1 MRILLKVLIRWWWK
15 MAEMSQ
21 RWDLNPGL
29 SRKVRGLRWEF
40 ISLKLFFFFVETFF
54 KKKKERKKVF
64 KKKKKSFEIRWWW
77 KMGRD
82 EPEVRLESR
91 VEQKSQRAEMRIHI
105 FETFFFLLKLFSK
118 KKKEKKKSFQ
128 KKKKVSRSGDD
139 EKWAGMS
146 QRWDLNPGLSRKVR
160 GLRWEFISLKLS
172 FFCWNFFQKKKKEK
186 KKSFQ
191 KKKKSFEIRWWWKMG
206 RDEPEVRLE
215 SRVEQKSQRAEMRI
229 HIFETFFFFCWNF
242 FQKKKRKKKSFQKK
256 KKKFRDQ
263 VMMKNGQGW
272 ARGETWIQG
281 WAEKSEGWDENS
293 YLWNFFFFLL
303 KLFSKKKKKEKKF
316 SKKKKKSFEIRWWW
330 KMGRDEPEVRLESR
344 VEQKSQRAEM
354 RIHIFET
361 FFFLLKLFS
370 KKKKR
375 KEKKFSKKEK
385 SFEIRWWWKMGRDE
399 PEVRLESRVE
409 QKSQRVEM
417 RIHIFETFF
426 FFVETFF
433 KKKKKR
439 KKVFKKKKSFEIR
452 WWWKMGRDEPEV
464 RFESRVEQEKSE
476 GWDFQSCGDEKWQGW
491 AREAGAEI

>member
-118 KKKEKKKSFQ
+118 KKKRKEKKFSKKKKVSRSGDDEKWAEMSQRWDLNPGLSRKVRGLRWEFISLKLFFFFVETFFKKKKERKKVFK

-160 GLRWEFISLKLS
+160 GLRWEFISLKL
-172 FFCWNFFQKKKKEK
+172 FFFFVETFFKKKKE
-186 KKSFQ
+186 
-191 KKKKSFEIRWWWKMG
+191 
-206 RDEPEVRLE
+206 
-215 SRVEQKSQRAEMRI
+215 
-229 HIFETFFFFCWNF
+229 
-242 FQKKKRKKKSFQKK
+242 RKKVF
-256 KKKFRDQ
+256 
-263 VMMKNGQGW
+263 
-272 ARGETWIQG
+272 
-281 WAEKSEGWDENS
+281 
-293 YLWNFFFFLL
+293 
-303 KLFSKKKKKEKKF
+303 
-316 SKKKKKSFEIRWWW
+316 KKKKKSFEIRWWW

-375 KEKKFSKKEK
+375 KEKKFSKKKK